1 MPVTA
6 TSPLRFRPS
15 LPFALLI
22 AFFVALWVAGG
33 ASRADAVGQIVV
45 RAAAFA
51 CLVAMMLFGDRPQI
65 GPARPLWLLLAG
77 ALLLPLIQL
86 VPLPPSMWQALPGR
100 QLFVEAAGASGQPQP
115 WRPWSIVPGA
125 TANAAASLIVPIVTL
140 LLLGALR
147 PEERL
152 RLPALL
158 LGFVVASTLFGLLQF
173 SGAGVNNV
181 FVNDSPGVMSGTLA
195 NRNHFALLLALGCLL
210 VPGWVFHDGGRVQWR
225 AAAGVGLLLLLVLAI
240 LGTGSRAGI
249 GLGGVALLVATML
262 GWRGIRRALRHA
274 PRWVLPALVAL
285 VATLFVTLVLISVAA
300 DRAVAIQRVFAIDAE
315 QDMRGRALPTV
326 LAMVR
331 SYFPFGSGLGGF
343 DPMFRIA
350 EPFSL
355 LKPTYFNHAHND
367 LLEIALDAGLPGLL
381 LLTAGLIWW
390 GREGIAAWRAGGGGH
405 RDSARTGG
413 AMLLLVIIAS
423 AFDYPARTPI
433 VMAWMTVAAFWLAR
447 GQAGL
452 PRSDHH
458 L

>member
-6 TSPLRFRPS
+6 MSPLRFRPS

-33 ASRADAVGQIVV
+33 ASRADAAGQIVV
-45 RAAAFA
+45 RAAAFV
-51 CLVAMMLFGDRPQI
+51 CLVTMILFGDRPQI
-65 GPARPLWLLLAG
+65 AIARPLWLLLIG
-77 ALLLPLIQL
+77 ALLLALLQL
-86 VPLPPSMWQALPGR
+86 VPLPPSMWQAFPGR
-100 QLFVEAAGASGQPQP
+100 ELFVEAAGASGQPQP

-125 TANAAASLIVPIVTL
+125 TVNAAASLIVPIVTL
-140 LLLGALR
+140 LLVGAMR

-181 FVNDSPGVMSGTLA
+181 FVNDTLGVMSGTFA

-210 VPGWVFHDGGRVQWR
+210 VPGWVFRDGGGAQWR
-225 AAAGVGLLLLLVLAI
+225 AAAGIGLLLLLVLAI
-240 LGTGSRAGI
+240 LGTGSRAGM
-249 GLGGVALLVATML
+249 GLGGLALLVATML
-262 GWRGIRRALRHA
+262 GWREMRRTLRHA
-274 PRWVLPALVAL
+274 PRWVLPTLVAF
-285 VATLFVTLVLISVAA
+285 VAVLFVTLVLISVAA
-300 DRAVAIQRVFAIDAE
+300 DRALAIQRVFAVDAE

-326 LAMVR
+326 LEMIR

-350 EPFSL
+350 EPFAL

-381 LLTAGLIWW
+381 LLAAGLIWW
-390 GREGIAAWRAGGGGH
+390 GRESIAAWRAGSSAH
-405 RDSARTGG
+405 RDSAQLGG
-413 AMLLLVIIAS
+413 AMLLLVIISS

-433 VMAWMTVAAFWLAR
+433 IMAWATLAAFWLAGGR
-447 GQAGL
+447 AGL